1 MLRSMGRTGSRRCPK
16 PGKRKG
22 HSTIL
27 STATS
32 LTSND
37 CMSMTSKRRT
47 RERGMSWGMT
57 WRGKSGKKVSLKR
70 NVWNRL
76 VSIRSTTKS
85 SWSRSKE
92 VLIYC
97 LTKSSIMLKIL
108 DHELF
113 MNLMLLNLLKCGIE
127 WLINQMVL
135 RLWKE
140 NLIQMLCR
148 MLLKLILIFGT
159 LRESWLNEDHSDLLE
174 VLKSVL
180 LQQVKIRNMNQLHQ
194 SKQSKVFQL

>member
-1 MLRSMGRTGSRRCPK
+1 MILIRNRHSKTIEIKMLRSMGRTGSRRCPK

-47 RERGMSWGMT
+47 RERGMSWDMT

-85 SWSRSKE
+85 SWSRSNE
-92 VLIYC
+92 DLIYC
-97 LTKSSIMLKIL
+97 QIKSSTTRKMQ
-108 DHELF
+108 DQELF
-113 MNLMLLNLLKCGIE
+113 LSLMLFDLSRCGTK
-127 WLINQMVL
+127 WW
-135 RLWKE
+135 R
-140 NLIQMLCR
+140 
-148 MLLKLILIFGT
+148 T
-159 LRESWLNEDHSDLLE
+159 LQASNKQLES
-174 VLKSVL
+174 
-180 LQQVKIRNMNQLHQ
+180 
-194 SKQSKVFQL
+194 